1 MKFVKTTMLILAI
14 CISTIANS
22 QNTKHSISSAKI
34 VYQITQTTS
43 KDVAKKPMEY
53 TLYIKKDM
61 SRVEMESEK
70 GKITMISDNLSHTGY
85 MLMDNPGAKIAMKMN
100 LQAELEKKGLNKD
113 PEVEITRESKV
124 IAGYTC
130 YKAIIKST
138 IKDEVKSYDV
148 WFTSDIKG
156 DYSYDTKIKGVNG
169 LMMEF
174 ENTRDGKS
182 YKMTA
187 LSVEPMDNISDDLFK
202 VPSDYQIM
210 DMSNFQG
217 GMKTK

>member
-1 MKFVKTTMLILAI
+1 MKFFTTTLLLAAL
-14 CISTIANS
+14 CISSIGYS
-22 QNTKHSISSAKI
+22 QNSKHSISSAKI
-34 VYQITQTTS
+34 VYRITQTTT
-43 KDVAKKPMEY
+43 KEVAIKPMEY
-53 TLYIKKDM
+53 TLFIKKDM

-70 GKITMISDNLSHTGY
+70 GKMTMISDNLARTAY
-85 MLMDNPGAKIAMKMN
+85 MLMDNSGSKIAMKMN
-100 LQAELEKKGLNKD
+100 LEAEMQKKGIDKD

-138 IKDEVKSYDV
+138 TKGDKETYDV

-156 DYSYDTKIKGVNG
+156 NYSYETNIKGVNG

-174 ENTRDGKS
+174 ETSREGKT

-187 LSVEPMDNISDDLFK
+187 LSVEPMDNLSDDLFK